1 MTNDQCKMTNYQ
13 WVTMTLILI
22 LILIMLMML
31 IMISDQ

>member
-1 MTNDQCKMTNYQ
+1 MINDQCKMTNYQ

-22 LILIMLMML
+22 LNMRMLMLL